1 MFHLGLHLTLIFL
14 LQDTLPPR
22 TDKLFEKF
30 KTDLSG
36 VLHRMQILPPH
47 LPMFSYTR
55 QNPVQTLTVNS
66 KRAENLYLY
75 SASNYFWINKRL
87 HSLSLKNLL
96 KRDSNSWEEQSST
109 KQLCMWAQIFCL
121 WALNLLLYMGFPW
134 LWTHQ
139 LWWNTRR
146 ISQSFSSTLLS
157 FELMVK
163 HSLKQKMVSRLC
175 FLLCF

>member
-1 MFHLGLHLTLIFL
+1 MFHLGLLLTLDFL
-14 LQDTLPPR
+14 LQDTFPPR

-30 KTDLSG
+30 RMDLSG
-36 VLHRMQILPPH
+36 VLQRMQILPPL

-55 QNPVQTLTVNS
+55 QNPVQSLTVNS

-75 SASNYFWINKRL
+75 LASNCFWINKKL
-87 HSLSLKNLL
+87 QSLSLKILL
-96 KRDSNSWEEQSST
+96 ERDSNSWEEQPST
-109 KQLCMWAQIFCL
+109 KQLCRWAQVLWL

-134 LWTHQ
+134 SWTHQ
-139 LWWNTRR
+139 VCWNTRR
-146 ISQSFSSTLLS
+146 NSQSFSSTLLS

-163 HSLKQKMVSRLC
+163 HSLKQKMVFRLC